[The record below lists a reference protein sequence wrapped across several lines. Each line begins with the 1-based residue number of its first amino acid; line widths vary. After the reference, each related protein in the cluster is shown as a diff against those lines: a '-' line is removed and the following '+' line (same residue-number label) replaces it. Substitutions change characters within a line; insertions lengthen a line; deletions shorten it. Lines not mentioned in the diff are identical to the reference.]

1 MTTQSPEQG
10 NEVLEGKIYAVM
22 SYWFFL
28 CIIPFVLKK
37 DNKFAVFHGRQ
48 GLVLFIFLSA
58 GFLFSILPLIG
69 ALFYK
74 LTLFIYMLCLLYG
87 TVQSLRGKYSRIP
100 VIYQV
105 SQKINI

>member
-1 MTTQSPEQG
+1 MATQADTE
-10 NEVLEGKIYAVM
+10 NEIMEGKIYAVM

-69 ALFYK
+69 GLFYK
-74 LTLFIYMLCLLYG
+74 LTLFIYMLCLLFG
-87 TVQSLRGKYSRIP
+87 TLQSLRGKYSKIP
-100 VIYQV
+100 IIYQV